1 MMVAVTRRALDWN
14 LLLLPLPVAWQ
25 VWKTSSPRLNWGGGF
40 MIELERKVR
49 PYFVFGLAWGRCA
62 CGISFVLAW
71 PPDAVL
77 TMEE

>member
-1 MMVAVTRRALDWN
+1 
-14 LLLLPLPVAWQ
+14 
-25 VWKTSSPRLNWGGGF
+25 